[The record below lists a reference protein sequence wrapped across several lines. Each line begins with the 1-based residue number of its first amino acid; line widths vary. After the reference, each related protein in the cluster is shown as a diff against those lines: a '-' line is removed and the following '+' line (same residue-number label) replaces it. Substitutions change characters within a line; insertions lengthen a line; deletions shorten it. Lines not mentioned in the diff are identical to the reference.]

1 MDLPIVELLW
11 FTVFPV
17 DWEGLADFPV
27 VLEGLEEALL
37 TTLTLQLASFPLYVL
52 TVTHAVPVFTALNC
66 PLQLVFVIETIF
78 LLLVRNVR
86 FEEAE
91 SDESIE
97 FKEPVCPAL
106 RVKLD

>member
-1 MDLPIVELLW
+1 M
-11 FTVFPV
+11 
-17 DWEGLADFPV
+17 

-97 FKEPVCPAL
+97 FKEPVCPTL
-106 RVKLD
+106 RVKLDLLSLTDEGAFLTFILQLASLPL